1 MMQHPCNRF
10 GFGLNAAAAHNHQVN
25 YPTMHYPSNY
35 PSAHHPMVNHHNQQ
49 HHQVDNY
56 SATAVGTNGML
67 MDAAAAHGSVHHHHH
82 KPTNPWPAVP
92 VSVPVNVSLPQQ
104 FNHLMHR
111 NASTGGDL
119 PLTPPADRD
128 AAAAAAAAATAASSP
143 AVPSP
148 ATTSAPS
155 YYPMLHGPSASY
167 TQSPVIDKSMTP
179 PQEMV
184 VSHHQHHHHH
194 QHIQHHQYQEP
205 IGWSWTPAT
214 SAAPP
219 TPSSSSPST
228 ATSSSLGHVSQGVNG
243 GSASDFAAF
252 HHHQMMTHHA
262 HHHQHQ
268 HAVQPPASSSSSG
281 SSNNSIVSA
290 PPSVSAPHQN
300 PSEFQQ
306 RVAAAL
312 LKTHATLSSRRCR
325 RCRCPNCQV
334 NSKHNAANITTK
346 QSSKSKLIETNLNN
360 LFN

>member
-10 GFGLNAAAAHNHQVN
+10 GFGLNAAAHNHQVN

-35 PSAHHPMVNHHNQQ
+35 PSSHHPSMVNHHNQQ
-49 HHQVDNY
+49 HHHQVDNY
-56 SATAVGTNGML
+56 SAATAVGTNGML
-67 MDAAAAHGSVHHHHH
+67 MDATATAGSVHHHH

-111 NASTGGDL
+111 NTSTGDL
-119 PLTPPADRD
+119 PLTPPADREAT
-128 AAAAAAAAATAASSP
+128 AAAAASSS
-143 AVPSP
+143 AVQSP

-155 YYPMLHGPSASY
+155 YYPMLHVPSASY

-179 PQEMV
+179 PQEM

-214 SAAPP
+214 SAAPS
-219 TPSSSSPST
+219 TPSASSPST
-228 ATSSSLGHVSQGVNG
+228 ATTSSLGHVSQGGNG
-243 GSASDFAAF
+243 GTTTDFAAF

-268 HAVQPPASSSSSG
+268 HAAVQPPASSSSSG

-290 PPSVSAPHQN
+290 SPSVPAPHQN

-312 LKTHATLSSRRCR
+312 LKTHATLASRRCR

-334 NSKHNAANITTK
+334 NSKHNVD
-346 QSSKSKLIETNLNN
+346 NN
-360 LFN
+360 LYC